1 MAKISGENARRE
13 QWFCLQGY
21 FGSRSKPF
29 CCPLGFD
36 QFCPVLRQRTLRYM
50 YIPAALFLALN
61 KIASN
66 LGGDMVEFMA
76 LSLKPVSSLR

>member
-13 QWFCLQGY
+13 QWFCLQGH

-36 QFCPVLRQRTLRYM
+36 QFCPLLRQRTLRYI
-50 YIPAALFLALN
+50 YIPAVLFLALN

-66 LGGDMVEFMA
+66 LGGDIYEF
-76 LSLKPVSSLR
+76 VT